1 MLSYIITM
9 KMVVIQDSVV
19 RVNVFQPRTAL
30 GKEMLQALAGQI

>member
-9 KMVVIQDSVV
+9 KMIVIQDSVF
-19 RVNVFQPRTAL
+19 RINFFQPRTAL